1 MRAWPGGCRRRA
13 FSGARRGGATATR
26 VERVLDMLT
35 SIQTEQY
42 QDQGFLTLIKDQ
54 PDRRQFLV
62 RGRAVA
68 NGHVYYGFGKLEP

>member
-1 MRAWPGGCRRRA
+1 
-13 FSGARRGGATATR
+13 
-26 VERVLDMLT
+26 MLT
-35 SIQTEQY
+35 SDQTEQY